1 LLSCRSCIFFFFFL
15 VKALWGRGVSL
26 TLFPRG
32 AAGPLLQAGI
42 AQGCDKSIGNL
53 LYTVATKYPANA
65 LKHRPALCNYI
76 ITNRIK
82 TVPQLEAAFAF
93 LALVGPDS
101 YNEVEFEEKCGV
113 GMGHSLH
120 QIFSG

>member
-1 LLSCRSCIFFFFFL
+1 MVFGYHNKLKFLS
-15 VKALWGRGVSL
+15 
-26 TLFPRG
+26 
-32 AAGPLLQAGI
+32 LQ
-42 AQGCDKSIGNL
+42 
-53 LYTVATKYPANA
+53 
-65 LKHRPALCNYI
+65 
-76 ITNRIK
+76 IK

-120 QIFSG
+120 QIFSS